1 MESVAVTGS
10 RLQGNSIRPA
20 WSWFVAAAL
29 LSVSLPA
36 QEPAGEIRMVLVPA
50 DRIRA
55 MEESQRVVT
64 GLLKV
69 AFEDV
74 EAAGEMLGKKS
85 DVAPVLEAI
94 AGAGRMSHD
103 LARPSTETTDGLSM
117 PLIGFC
123 GETPE
128 TAWTKAA
135 VRSRFSAISRVGQLV
150 HLVESFNLREE
161 HAAVAPV
168 LRGLEEVEGMPS
180 EVEALLTRA
189 ESRLVQ
195 AMQVYETAVAGPFA
209 RFLAEGA
216 ARLKDA
222 SAVSQLCR
230 QREHGSSASHEDRRA
245 GRREDPETPDLE
257 LAQVTRA
264 RALGAIQSS
273 LTVLDAVV
281 LPEGSSLPEV
291 ARGFAG
297 PVRTKAVAPVYSSF
311 GRRACL
317 EGEVRLLVG
326 IGRDGVPQRIR
337 VLQGFADLSE
347 AAVAAAEQWRF
358 EPATLHGEPVA
369 FDYRLSVSFDLQ
381 GAEAARCRELRRG
394 SP

>member
-85 DVAPVLEAI
+85 DVEPVLDVI

-150 HLVESFNLREE
+150 HLVESFNLREA